1 MIRNMRGREPHIGIQ
16 QVEYDKMVYEIDD
29 KDAALLEWKDKQCRQ
44 ADSNGTGEDMICRTK
59 SGTIVHKGLWCDGC
73 PYE

>member
-1 MIRNMRGREPHIGIQ
+1 
-16 QVEYDKMVYEIDD
+16 MVYEIDD
-29 KDAALLEWKDKQCRQ
+29 KDAALLEWKDQQCRQ